1 MKDRALC
8 SEASC
13 LLPFS
18 YILAATF
25 FTPLCELLPDY
36 LCERET
42 CLSWWCICSCFFPRC
57 CCRLTRAPGPAGLQG
72 PAGLYWARCTA
83 HPLGVMGVLRLAGAG
98 DGRRGPSQSR
108 EESMAL
114 LRQSCESS
122 RSAPCHISLK
132 SAFEL
137 LLLIFNNQLDK
148 YLPKID

>member
-42 CLSWWCICSCFFPRC
+42 CLSWWCIWSCFFPRC
-57 CCRLTRAPGPAGLQG
+57 CCRLTHAPGPAGLQG
-72 PAGLYWARCTA
+72 PAGLYRARCTT

-98 DGRRGPSQSR
+98 DGRRGPAWSG
-108 EESMAL
+108 EEAMAL
-114 LRQSCESS
+114 LRHSHVRAANMPHVTSVSS
-122 RSAPCHISLK
+122 LHLNYCC
-132 SAFEL
+132 
-137 LLLIFNNQLDK
+137 
-148 YLPKID
+148 